1 MLKAYRLQDNRLVS
15 LKPDPEGLWLTQAQ
29 WLDLVTPKT
38 AELAQAQA
46 LCKLP
51 LPKIRELNELEAS
64 SQHLV
69 TDQGFQINSLF
80 FHRPD
85 GEPRNTNA
93 AFLFDGERLVTLCSQ
108 DLPHLRLLRR
118 RNKLGMKPLTEP
130 LDILLAIQDS
140 KVEGLGDETEQ
151 AYYTLT
157 EIQKEVLGHRS
168 ADLQDAVD
176 GLAEQEDLIGKIRLC
191 LMDGQRDL
199 RFLIRLPLMPKKYR
213 KLGAEL
219 LQDIDSLIP
228 HTDFLSE
235 KADFLLNAALG
246 FINIEQN
253 RLLKIFSIAALVFLP
268 PTLIAGI
275 YGMNF
280 EKMPELSWPWGYPLA
295 LGLII
300 SAAVIPLLYVKRKG
314 WI

>member
-51 LPKIRELNELEAS
+51 LPKMRELNELEAS

-69 TDQGFQINSLF
+69 TDQGFQLNSLF

-93 AFLFDGERLVTLCSQ
+93 AFVFDGERLVTLCSQ

-118 RNKLGMKPLTEP
+118 RNKLGIKPLTEP
-130 LDILLAIQDS
+130 LDILLVLQES
-140 KVEGLGDETEQ
+140 KVEGLADETEQ

-314 WI
+314 WM